1 MVNLGLVRRVDIIE
15 LGIPLVF
22 FAYSETAREPVLHS
36 WPYNGSQL
44 WELQITV
51 TPEEKWPQELAGCLR
66 KMRWSKWALDISSTM
81 DYPCE
86 PSPESALASWGNR
99 FWPGYREDAIVY
111 LLLEEKKDLG
121 GKMARIWDRN
131 HTHVCFRPRYDLTER
146 PVDREEP
153 RPQGRLSRLKRK
165 IRRGK

>member
-22 FAYSETAREPVLHS
+22 FAYSETAHEPVLRS

-44 WELQITV
+44 WELEITV

-66 KMRWSKWALDISSTM
+66 KMRWSKWALDIASTM
-81 DYPCE
+81 ESSDLG
-86 PSPESALASWGNR
+86 PENALVQWGDK

-121 GKMARIWDRN
+121 SKMARIWDRN

-153 RPQGRLSRLKRK
+153 TPQGRLSRLKKK
-165 IRRGK
+165 IRRCK